1 MATLLS
7 EVPVRACLCGDI
19 YVEDHKFFMDVCQSN
34 VCCETFFADGSVN
47 KKNYTSFFLLLSLK
61 FVQPFVGVGQNAEIS
76 LN

>member
-19 YVEDHKFFMDVCQSN
+19 YAEDHKFFMDVCKSN

-47 KKNYTSFFLLLSLK
+47 KKKLHFFSSSSEFEILFNHLLGLVKMRKS
-61 FVQPFVGVGQNAEIS
+61 P
-76 LN
+76 